1 MTRQTGLI
9 FHNMRK
15 RAFGNKSDLEI
26 EAILNFEARI
36 KIKALDKTRD
46 LIQKIAVNCF
56 FEKFKQLGDSEKIKS
71 FGRDRI
77 KEIEEETY
85 SVNPEKNEA
94 RKNEALK
101 SIKKILNEAYFKFVN
116 CQGKRNESTRNNLSE
131 SKIDSTTKED

>member
-46 LIQKIAVNCF
+46 LIYKIAVNCF

-71 FGRDRI
+71 FGQDRI

-85 SVNPEKNEA
+85 SVNPEKNES
-94 RKNEALK
+94 RKKEALEN
-101 SIKKILNEAYFKFVN
+101 IKKILNEAYTKFTN
-116 CQGKRNESTRNNLSE
+116 HKGKRNEPIRNDSSE
-131 SKIDSTTKED
+131 SRINNSPKKD